1 MECTPGD
8 RVELVA
14 TTDPYTRLRPGDRGT
29 IISVTDRP
37 EPTIDIAWDN
47 GSTLA
52 MLPDAGDR
60 VRLLT
65 GDAAGPPASS
75 PAMPEDPTQPR
86 YPEVQVQLS
95 GEDGNAF
102 AILGRTTAALRAA
115 GVPSEEIDAYFAE
128 ATSGDYDH
136 LLQTTMAWVDSE

>member
-1 MECTPGD
+1 MVFTPGD

-14 TTDPYTRLRPGDRGT
+14 TTDPYTGLQPGDRGT
-29 IISVTDRP
+29 VTGVTDSP

-52 MLPDAGDR
+52 ILPDAGDQ
-60 VRLLT
+60 VRLLP
-65 GDAAGPPASS
+65 GDVADPLPSE
-75 PAMPEDPTQPR
+75 PAMPADPSQPR
-86 YPEVQVQLS
+86 HPQVRVQLS

-102 AILGRTTAALRAA
+102 AILGRTAAALRAA
-115 GVPSEEIDAYFAE
+115 GVPSEEIDAFFAE

-136 LLQTTMAWVDSE
+136 LLQTTMAWVDWD